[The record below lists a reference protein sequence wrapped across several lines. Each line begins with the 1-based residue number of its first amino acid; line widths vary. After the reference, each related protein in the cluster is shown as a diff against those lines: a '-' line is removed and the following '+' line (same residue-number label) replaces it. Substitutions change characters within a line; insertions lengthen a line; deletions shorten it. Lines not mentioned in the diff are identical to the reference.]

1 MHSADY
7 SSLVQLQIQYWTK
20 KGEGGGVFKCCSLD
34 PLHQSKHRVVLQK
47 SLRMSFVAA
56 YRHILRVL
64 TEMLIRYKVVLAPRG
79 TTRLHSMHFVTIVKI
94 GFGQLAYINLR
105 QFLEQSGD

>member
-64 TEMLIRYKVVLAPRG
+64 TEMLFVLLSCIGAEG
-79 TTRLHSMHFVTIVKI
+79 LHTPSFNAFCNYRKNRIWTIS
-94 GFGQLAYINLR
+94 LH
-105 QFLEQSGD
+105 